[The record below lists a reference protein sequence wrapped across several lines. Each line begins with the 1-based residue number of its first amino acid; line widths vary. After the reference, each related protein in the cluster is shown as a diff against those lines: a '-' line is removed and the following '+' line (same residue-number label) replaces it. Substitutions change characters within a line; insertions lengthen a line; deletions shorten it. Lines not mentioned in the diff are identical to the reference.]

1 MSDSN
6 RDPSP
11 NSNTNQRT
19 FRELSTEEQ
28 YVHQETNLRAL
39 GGRDDMPEFGGLSP
53 VHENDGYRDGDIEH
67 EPPLPEDYNPSGD
80 DGSIAPRRHSTS
92 DFEPLTSPTS
102 QHNTYNRQ
110 ATSNPRGDAL
120 ATVQATS
127 NPR

>member
-39 GGRDDMPEFGGLSP
+39 GGRDDMPDFGGLSP

-67 EPPLPEDYNPSGD
+67 EDYNPSYRKSYVKKTNVTGNK
-80 DGSIAPRRHSTS
+80 
-92 DFEPLTSPTS
+92 LMK
-102 QHNTYNRQ
+102 RQ
-110 ATSNPRGDAL
+110 NYGKKA
-120 ATVQATS
+120 
-127 NPR
+127 